1 MQMRLW
7 SRQWL
12 GSRLMDLIR
21 GYGEMPMR
29 VIGFSL
35 SIILISG
42 QNIRFTFKAHFD
54 LANAKNLAQRIYNR
68 SVDEILDSG
77 RTILEPEIVD
87 TLLELETEMLLI
99 GQAKGKFGGGARRV
113 FKQTQ
118 KKTKEGNK
126 PSFASNAVVGNQN
139 GLVGVGYGKSKETVP
154 AREKAIRNAKKN
166 IFKMQVFN
174 SFFIARYL
182 LLPSTK
188 STIRRGVC

>member
-188 STIRRGVC
+188 STISRGVC